1 MTRAASPPWP
11 IPAVVERDSGL
22 NRWRRRDSTR
32 SKCSTPSTTR
42 GTTAR
47 YGALARR
54 LKLGATGGSD
64 FHGDDAHG
72 ATAPGF
78 VSLPREEFE
87 QLKEQLEVRLKPDP
101 TY

>member
-1 MTRAASPPWP
+1 MAA
-11 IPAVVERDSGL
+11 AGL
-22 NRWRRRDSTR
+22 DALEVFHSEHDAR
-32 SKCSTPSTTR
+32 
-42 GTTAR
+42 TTAR

-64 FHGDDAHG
+64 FHGNDAHG

-87 QLKEQLEVRLKPDP
+87 QLKVRLTASAEAWAIKNPDR
-101 TY
+101 TYSG